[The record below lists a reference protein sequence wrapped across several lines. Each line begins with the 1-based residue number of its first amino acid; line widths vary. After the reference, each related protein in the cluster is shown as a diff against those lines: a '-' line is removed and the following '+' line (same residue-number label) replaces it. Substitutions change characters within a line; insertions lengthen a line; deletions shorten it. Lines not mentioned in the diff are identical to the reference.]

1 MKHWN
6 ALISKRP
13 DYWDQNAFNDL
24 LKSGYTGKPMPGG
37 LFKGYNQKL
46 RAGILP
52 VATFCSGHTYFVQRL
67 PMRCAPEVTLLEGL
81 HPALP
86 APSPLPSSHR
96 VVVWLRRLHRKAY
109 VVHATFQFSG
119 SIGKRHRF
127 REMRLWSDPPE
138 YYDPPTG
145 GFLSYTPYIPDAL
158 KKKPN
163 THNPTHLIQLHFKLV
178 NYQLSQVLPLASISD
193 LRASCVRPPAA
204 LRCSAFSTGGGRQ
217 FLRVRS
223 PQPRASYSVRFAC
236 RARTI
241 RFGVATSKSLTWPR
255 RDGSCGAR
263 WRWRPRWGAPS
274 SCPSCG
280 ACWTGGGRRTKGAS
294 RGAQRVSH
302 ALR

>member
-1 MKHWN
+1 VKHWN

-178 NYQLSQVLPLASISD
+178 NYQLSQVLPLASISE
-193 LRASCVRPPAA
+193 RPTVYDSLVA
-204 LRCSAFSTGGGRQ
+204 LVAN
-217 FLRVRS
+217 
-223 PQPRASYSVRFAC
+223 
-236 RARTI
+236 RTI